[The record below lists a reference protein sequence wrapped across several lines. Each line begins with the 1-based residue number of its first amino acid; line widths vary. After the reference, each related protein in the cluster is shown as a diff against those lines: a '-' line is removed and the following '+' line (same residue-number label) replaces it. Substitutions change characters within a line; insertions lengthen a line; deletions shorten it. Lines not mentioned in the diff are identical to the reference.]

1 MPTSITKTVL
11 QRLKQIHIQETFQQ
25 NVKHFFEH
33 RYKTNKLFCVC
44 LVFAAQIVLLLV
56 ILV

>member
-1 MPTSITKTVL
+1 MQTSITKTVL
-11 QRLKQIHIQETFQQ
+11 ENLKEIHIQETFQQ

-44 LVFAAQIVLLLV
+44 LVSAVQIVSLLV
-56 ILV
+56 NL